1 MKIKRTKVKSDSGRD
16 QSGKLRK
23 KKCVLSLYIV
33 GRTTKSL
40 AALNNLRLLCSGQL
54 KGKYTFEVI
63 DLLKNPRRARENQ
76 IVAVPTLVRRRP
88 LPMRNIIGD
97 LSDSEQVLGW
107 IIS

>member
-1 MKIKRTKVKSDSGRD
+1 MKIKRTKLKPDSGKD
-16 QSGKLRK
+16 QSAKAGRNKY
-23 KKCVLSLYIV
+23 VLSLYIV
-33 GRTTKSL
+33 GQTARSI
-40 AALNNLRLLCSGQL
+40 AALNNLRLLCSVQL

-76 IVAVPTLVRRRP
+76 IVAVPTLVRCQP

-97 LSDSEQVLGW
+97 LSNSEQVLGW